1 MKVLR
6 FPLFLCCLSLLL
18 LAFSA
23 CAQQESPPAQEP
35 QPEETIQAPDNPGGL
50 YLTDL
55 ISMTV
60 QDVTALW
67 GEDIAY
73 LDQWYGGSAKYFYYE
88 DERVPYRFAFLD
100 HDHKGTATG
109 SEPLYTVGYAA
120 WENDVVA
127 MVAPEIPISVTY
139 PQLEE
144 LGYQGDFSTTV
155 GEGDE
160 FHAGASAYFNF
171 LYNDAIRLDFLW
183 LEGSDCQTDPA
194 DSVAV
199 IRADAHPEATD
210 PAPEPEP
217 EPQPPAE
224 EPPAAGAFEGVMGS
238 RFVVPEGFV
247 QNSVRPAMGYLYSF
261 CREDLDMELSVWECS
276 QASVP
281 TTAEEDYNALCDSS
295 DVEVT
300 YATQKGNQYV
310 VSGYQGD
317 EIFYRV
323 YYGGDIR
330 YSVSFT
336 YPKANAAA
344 CNPIVEAFM
353 PTFSY

>member
-1 MKVLR
+1 MKSLR

-18 LAFSA
+18 LALSA
-23 CAQQESPPAQEP
+23 CAQQESHPVQEP
-35 QPEETIQAPDNPGGL
+35 QPEETTQAPDNPGGL

-88 DERVPYRFAFLD
+88 DGLVPYRFSFLD

-120 WENDVVA
+120 WENDAVA
-127 MVAPEIPISVTY
+127 MVAPEISISVTY

-144 LGYQGDFSTTV
+144 LGSQGDFSTTV

-160 FHAGASAYFNF
+160 FHAGASAYFTF
-171 LYNDAIRLDFLW
+171 LYDDSIRLDFLW

-194 DSVAV
+194 DAVTV
-199 IRADAHPEATD
+199 IRADAALETSAPPEQ
-210 PAPEPEP
+210 EPEL
-217 EPQPPAE
+217 QPPAE
-224 EPPAAGAFEGVMGS
+224 ESPAAGSFEGVMGS

-247 QNSVRPAMGYLYSF
+247 QISVRPAMGYLYSF
-261 CREDLDMELSVWECS
+261 YREDLDMNLSVWECS
-276 QASVP
+276 QVFVP
-281 TTAEEDYNALCDSS
+281 TTAEEDCNALCDSP

-300 YATQKGNQYV
+300 YATQKGNKYV
-310 VSGYQGD
+310 VSGYQGED
-317 EIFYRV
+317 IFYRV
-323 YYGGDIR
+323 HYGGDIR

-336 YPKANAAA
+336 YPKANAAS
-344 CNPIVEAFM
+344 CNPIVDAFM
-353 PTFSY
+353 PTFSC

>member
-1 MKVLR
+1 MKSLR

-18 LAFSA
+18 LALSA
-23 CAQQESPPAQEP
+23 CTQQESPPAQAP
-35 QPEETIQAPDNPGGL
+35 QPEEITQTPDNPGGL

-60 QDVTALW
+60 QEVTALW

-88 DERVPYRFAFLD
+88 DERVPYRFSFLD
-100 HDHKGTATG
+100 HEHKGTATG

-139 PQLEE
+139 PQLEA

-160 FHAGASAYFNF
+160 FHAGASAYFTF
-171 LYNDAIRLDFLW
+171 FYHDTIRLDFLW

-194 DSVAV
+194 DAV
-199 IRADAHPEATD
+199 TVIQADAAPEAST
-210 PAPEPEP
+210 
-217 EPQPPAE
+217 PQPPAGE
-224 EPPAAGAFEGVMGS
+224 SSAAGSFEGVMGS

-247 QNSVRPAMGYLYSF
+247 QRSVRPAMGYLYSF
-261 CREDLDMELSVWECS
+261 YREDLDMELSVWECS
-276 QASVP
+276 QISVP
-281 TTAEEDYNALCDSS
+281 TTAEEDYNALCDSP

-300 YATQKGNQYV
+300 YATQKGNKYV
-310 VSGYQGD
+310 VSGYQGED
-317 EIFYRV
+317 IFYRV
-323 YYGGDIR
+323 HYGGDIR

-336 YPKANAAA
+336 YPKANAAS
-344 CNPIVEAFM
+344 CNPIVDAFM
-353 PTFSY
+353 PTFSC